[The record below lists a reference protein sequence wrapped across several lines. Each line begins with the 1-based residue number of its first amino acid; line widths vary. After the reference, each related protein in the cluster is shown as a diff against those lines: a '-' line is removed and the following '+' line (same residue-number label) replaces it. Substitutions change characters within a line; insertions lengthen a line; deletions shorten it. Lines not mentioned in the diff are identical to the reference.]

1 LYFYFSHIPK
11 RHLEFTKLAEIMEI
25 KDNKILRNIKVRWIS
40 IISLVVMILAL
51 NSRPKQGHGN
61 VQAESATQ

>member
-1 LYFYFSHIPK
+1 
-11 RHLEFTKLAEIMEI
+11 MEI
-25 KDNKILRNIKVRWIS
+25 KDNKILRNIKIKWIS

-61 VQAESATQ
+61 VRVESAIEESPSHFQKCEKL